1 MTEELAPETTNEGI
15 KYQIVHI
22 VLSMANAWFLVLIIL
37 RLFDPPKHSIYPDR
51 LGRSKIDGM
60 AAIPTVHV

>member
-15 KYQIVHI
+15 KYQIVHK

-37 RLFDPPKHSIYPDR
+37 RLFDPPKHSIYPR
-51 LGRSKIDGM
+51 QK
-60 AAIPTVHV
+60 